1 MKLSGSDKE
10 ITGLPVKKGTRVIVS
25 IMNANR
31 AKEIWGDDAFEWK
44 PDRWLKP
51 LPESVAKAKVPGI
64 YSSMM
69 TFLGGN
75 RSCIGMKF
83 AELEMKMLL
92 FVLIENF
99 AFSVEDGTEI
109 TWTFQVLQQPGIVGS
124 DGKVDP
130 KSQLPLK
137 ISFVGDG
144 KS

>member
-1 MKLSGSDKE
+1 MKLIGSDKE
-10 ITGLPVKKGTRVIVS
+10 ITGLPVKKGTRAIIS

-31 AKEIWGDDAFEWK
+31 DKRVWGDDAFEWK

-51 LPESVAKAKVPGI
+51 LPESVTKAKMPGI

-75 RSCIGMKF
+75 RSCIGLKF

-99 AFSVEDGTEI
+99 VFSVEDGTEI
-109 TWTFQVLQQPGIVGS
+109 TWTFQVLQQPGIVGP

-137 ISFVGDG
+137 ISFVGHG
-144 KS
+144 KV